1 VDEPNLAPFVVRREA
16 GRWLFVPGGAFGSL
30 ATGLFAAGGAF
41 MVYLSTIFFRPASST
56 VWIGFCLLAVAAYS
70 VGLAIWTWRR
80 RHTPLSVDP
89 DGRVSYGRRV
99 LAASGSVRGV
109 RLREARGGDAGECEI
124 SLELAGGRAVLL
136 PNPYFARYA
145 TRGQARPL
153 AAKLAEALG
162 VSVMDST

>member
-1 VDEPNLAPFVVRREA
+1 
-16 GRWLFVPGGAFGSL
+16 
-30 ATGLFAAGGAF
+30 
-41 MVYLSTIFFRPASST
+41 

-89 DGRVSYGRRV
+89 DGRVSYGRRE
-99 LAASGSVRGV
+99 LAAPGSVRGV

-136 PNPYFARYA
+136 PNPYFARYS